1 MNREQMKKEIERMNH
16 KIEMRLEEIKKI
28 AQWIISRSNDAEA
41 MVNYTPSESLAKL
54 EVEIRE
60 LSARRDTLKE
70 IFGEE

>member
-1 MNREQMKKEIERMNH
+1 MTKEQMQKEIDRMNH

>member
-70 IFGEE
+70 ILG